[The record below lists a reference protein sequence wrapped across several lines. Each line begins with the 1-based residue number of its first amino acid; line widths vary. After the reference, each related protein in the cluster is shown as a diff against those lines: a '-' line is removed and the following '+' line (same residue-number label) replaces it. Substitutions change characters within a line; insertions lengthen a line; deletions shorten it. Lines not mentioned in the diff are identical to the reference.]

1 MRAYLAILKDSYR
14 EAAAS
19 MVLWLALGGILFLLL
34 ALSPVGLMTAANT
47 TLRYKELVDT
57 EKFVKAL
64 YGGRADAQTPEGHL
78 WSLLTEKQQEQFV
91 EFMKPDNESDGRRG
105 QRGGNRRSTVVN
117 TVNGL
122 LKKREFY
129 SPVAFEKIDLDQELR
144 MPDAES
150 LKVDE
155 LSNRNL
161 QRLEKAFSSSISVTE
176 RSALSLTYAGFDV
189 TGPLPILPSQLK
201 PVVDGIIS
209 VVLGFF
215 LGIVGVFAS
224 LLFTATLIPR
234 TFEPGEISLLL
245 SKPVYRAMLFLTKFL
260 GGCVFTLICATLLV
274 TGIWFLLGI
283 RLEMWRPDLLWC
295 IPLYVFLFSIYF
307 SVSALA
313 GAIWRNAIVSLI
325 LVVVFWLSVTLIG
338 VAQNSMNEFI
348 VKARQVSGI
357 SANGGQ
363 VFAVDGGRTVYRWD
377 TEIGDWMAV
386 PQADGGDQIPAFLQ
400 RFVFS
405 GHRLHISVSDDGKR
419 ILALQPAMGRG
430 GRNGGPSTILAG
442 NAEEQFELQ
451 SESQTPESMFG
462 VFQTADGDVIL
473 PGSHGVYRFV
483 GQTDQERKTQV
494 FIKSIFGDLL
504 SSTSRKA
511 FENLTEKDF
520 PAIAAGSSVAFN
532 RTDNS
537 FLALNAGELRRINR
551 TTEGRYT
558 AGETKD
564 LQWKESAILAVG
576 GHIAIIAREDG
587 KAIAI
592 DAATFDIITETT
604 LPAGEKPRVVEC
616 APDGSSATVLT
627 HHGTV
632 LVFDAKSRQFLSWTP
647 RESGYASAIA
657 YNEKSQLMV
666 VDNHRGVRIYNVA
679 TQTSSEQLSGSVDLP
694 CRIYDYVVAPLHS
707 ILPKPSDLDHAV
719 QWIVTGEKSVELNKD
734 ASQTGNAQANLEAE
748 RVIFKVRNTIFSN
761 LTFIVVMLGLGC
773 LYIARSDF

>member
-19 MVLWLALGGILFLLL
+19 MVLWLALCGILLLLL

-57 EKFVKAL
+57 EKFVRAL
-64 YGGRADAQTPEGHL
+64 YDGRADTQTPEGHL
-78 WSLLTEKQQEQFV
+78 WSLLTEKQQEQFA
-91 EFMKPDNESDGRRG
+91 EFIKPDSESDGRRG
-105 QRGGNRRSTVVN
+105 QRGGNKRSIVVSA
-117 TVNGL
+117 VNGL
-122 LKKREFY
+122 LKKHEFY
-129 SPVAFEKIDLDQELR
+129 SLAAFENVELAEELR
-144 MPDAES
+144 TPDAES
-150 LKVDE
+150 LQVDE
-155 LSNRNL
+155 LSKRNL

-201 PVVDGIIS
+201 PVVNGIIS
-209 VVLGFF
+209 VVLSFF

-245 SKPVYRAMLFLTKFL
+245 SKPVYRSFLFITKFL
-260 GGCVFTLICATLLV
+260 GGCAFTLFCASLLV
-274 TGIWFLLGI
+274 TGIWLLLGI
-283 RLEMWRPDLLWC
+283 RLDMWRPELLWC

-325 LVVVFWLSVTLIG
+325 LVIVFWLGVTLIG
-338 VAQNSMNEFI
+338 VAQNTMDEFI
-348 VKARQVSGI
+348 VKARRVSEI
-357 SANGGQ
+357 SANGGEI
-363 VFAVDGGRTVYRWD
+363 FAVDGGRMLHRWD
-377 TEIGDWMAV
+377 KKTNDWILV

-400 RFVFS
+400 RIVFS
-405 GHRLHISVSDDGKR
+405 GHRLRISVSADGKR
-419 ILALQPAMGRG
+419 ILALQPAMSRG
-430 GRNGGPSTILAG
+430 GGMGGPSTIMAG
-442 NAEEQFELQ
+442 NAEEQCELQ
-451 SESQTPESMFG
+451 SESQTPESIFG
-462 VFQTADGDVIL
+462 IFQNADGDVIL
-473 PGSHGVYRFV
+473 PGSRGVYRFV

-494 FIKSIFGDLL
+494 FIKSIFGSLL
-504 SSTSRKA
+504 SSSSSKA
-511 FENLTEKDF
+511 FENLTEKNF

-551 TTEGRYT
+551 TVDGKYA
-558 AGETKD
+558 AGESKD
-564 LQWKESAILAVG
+564 LQWKESAILTVG
-576 GHIAIIAREDG
+576 GNIALIAREDG
-587 KAIAI
+587 KAIAL
-592 DAATFDIITETT
+592 DTTTFALISETI
-604 LPAGEKPRVVEC
+604 LPIGEKPRVVEC

-632 LVFDAKSRQFLSWTP
+632 LVFDAERRQFLRWTP

-666 VDNHRGVRIYNVA
+666 VDNHRSVRIYNVA
-679 TQTSSEQLSGSVDLP
+679 TQTSSEQLPGSVDLP

-707 ILPKPSDLDHAV
+707 ILPKPSDLDNAV

-734 ASQTGNAQANLEAE
+734 ASQTGNARANLEAD
-748 RVIFKVRNTIFSN
+748 RVIFKVRNTILSN
-761 LTFIVVMLGLGC
+761 LAFIVVMLGLGC